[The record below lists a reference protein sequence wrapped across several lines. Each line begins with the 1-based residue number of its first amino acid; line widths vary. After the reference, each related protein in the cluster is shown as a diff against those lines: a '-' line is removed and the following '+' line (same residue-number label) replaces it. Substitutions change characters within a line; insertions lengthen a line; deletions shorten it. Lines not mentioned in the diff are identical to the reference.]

1 MTDVSCGE
9 NTPEVLRTAILNSN
23 LLPLRV
29 VPLSMVVWCKFAETD
44 KCLKNL
50 KGNQRRK
57 LQSEKASPAA
67 LNGLWKLISPR
78 PANRVVSSLSTD
90 NRVTRGAHVST
101 PRFACAST

>member
-1 MTDVSCGE
+1 MWLAMFT
-9 NTPEVLRTAILNSN
+9 IN

-29 VPLSMVVWCKFAETD
+29 APLSMVVWCKFAETD
-44 KCLKNL
+44 KHLKNL
-50 KGNQRRK
+50 KGNQRGK

-90 NRVTRGAHVST
+90 NRVTRGAAEFEFIHSSRLKV
-101 PRFACAST
+101 RK